1 MTVKDTVFR
10 GGAKI
15 VDFSFDAKVSL
26 AFDDMVSRSVP
37 FYAETQRL
45 QTEMAVQFLPDADC
59 LVVDLGCSTGTT
71 LDLIASHPMCPPGAR
86 FLGIDNS
93 PHMLAEARAKLAPH
107 IESGRAT
114 LLEADANAVEIPPCN
129 VVLMNWTLQFIRP
142 LYREAVVRRISDA
155 LAPGGALFLS
165 EKILV
170 SDSSLNR
177 LYIDLY
183 LQYKRTQGYSD
194 EEIRRKREALE
205 NVLVPYRID
214 ENRALLGRSGFS
226 TVDEYFRWCNFVGIV
241 AIKGPSREER
251 GGQ

>member
-1 MTVKDTVFR
+1 MAVKDTVFR
-10 GGAKI
+10 AGSKI
-15 VDFSFDAKVSL
+15 VDFAFDAKVSL

-37 FYAETQRL
+37 FYGETQRL
-45 QTEMAVQFLPDADC
+45 QTEMAIQFLPDEAS

-71 LDLIASHPMCPPGAR
+71 LDLIASHPTCPETAK

-107 IESGRAT
+107 VEAGRAK

-142 LYREAVVRRISDA
+142 LYREAVVKRICDA

-165 EKILV
+165 EKVLV
-170 SDSSLNR
+170 GDSSLNR

-214 ENRALLGRSGFS
+214 ENRALLSRCGFT
-226 TVDEYFRWCNFVGIV
+226 TVDEYFRWCNFTGIV
-241 AIKGPSREER
+241 AIKGSTTK
-251 GGQ
+251 